1 MEQKQERV
9 LFETD
14 RHRICGTVTLARDG
28 YRSRISD
35 MLNASERSFIS
46 LTDVT
51 VEPLD
56 GGVAASTHAYMA
68 LARDH
73 VVFAVSLAEDV

>member
-1 MEQKQERV
+1 M
-9 LFETD
+9 FETN

-35 MLNASERSFIS
+35 MLNASERAFIS

-51 VEPLD
+51 VEPLQ
-56 GGVAASTHAYMA
+56 GEGASSSHVYMA

-73 VVFAVSLAEDV
+73 VVFAVSLAGDVADTDDAAV